1 MEATRWKR
9 STRSEGANNCVEV
22 AHTLD
27 IVRDSKNPDV
37 TLPVTRRAMESLVRS
52 ISR

>member
-1 MEATRWKR
+1 MEAKHWKR

-27 IVRDSKNPDV
+27 VLRDSKNPDV
-37 TLPVTRRAMESLVRS
+37 TLPVTRRALASLLRS
-52 ISR
+52 IGR